1 MLGMLVMALA
11 DLDTLYKSAD
21 ITAALSL
28 EALLGTD
35 RVLAPELHAI
45 RPHPGQGASA
55 ANMLA
60 VLKGSELTGHHQDD
74 APASRTPTPCAAPR
88 RSRAPAATP

>member
-21 ITAALSL
+21 ITAALTM

-35 RVLAPELHAI
+35 RVLAPSCT
-45 RPHPGQGASA
+45 PS
-55 ANMLA
+55 
-60 VLKGSELTGHHQDD
+60 V
-74 APASRTPTPCAAPR
+74 RTPGRPPAPPTWPPC
-88 RSRAPAATP
+88 SRAPA